1 MRPITAERGGGGG
14 GNAVGSW
21 ALGAVERGCRPDM
34 EAGVTPLV
42 SL

>member
-1 MRPITAERGGGGG
+1 MRPIAAERGGDRG
-14 GNAVGSW
+14 GNAVGSR
-21 ALGAVERGCRPDM
+21 ALGVVERGRRPDM